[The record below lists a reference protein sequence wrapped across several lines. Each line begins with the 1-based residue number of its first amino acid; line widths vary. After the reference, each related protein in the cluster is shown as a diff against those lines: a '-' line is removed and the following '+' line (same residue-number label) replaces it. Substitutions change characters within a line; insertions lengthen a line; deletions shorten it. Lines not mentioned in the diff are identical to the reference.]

1 MTTQDKGIG
10 SRRFIVALPLLVFI
24 ALAALL
30 FFRLGSGD
38 PSRLPS
44 ALIGKPAPSLSLSAL
59 DGLMRDGAPV
69 PGLDPSKFKGQIT
82 LVNVWASWCLPC
94 HAEHPQLMR
103 LAADRR
109 LQLVGINYKDAAE
122 NARRFLGRYGNPFSA
137 VGVDQNGRS
146 AIEWGVY
153 GVPELFLIGRDGRIA
168 YKQVGPITD
177 ETLPELTREIE
188 KALRAS

>member
-1 MTTQDKGIG
+1 MMTQGKDMG
-10 SRRFIVALPLLVFI
+10 SRRFVVVLPLFVFL

-44 ALIGKPAPSLSLSAL
+44 ALIGKPAPSLSLPAL
-59 DGLMRDGAPV
+59 DGLMRDGAPM
-69 PGLDPSKFKGQIT
+69 PGFDPSKFKGQIT

-94 HAEHPQLMR
+94 QTEHPQLMR

-109 LQLVGINYKDAAE
+109 LQLVGINYKDATE

-137 VGVDQNGRS
+137 VGVDQDGRS

-168 YKQVGPITD
+168 YKQVGPIAD
-177 ETLPELTREIE
+177 ETLPELMREIE